1 MNVTAAEIWG
11 GCRGEGLVGSFEPPK
26 LQTMRQY
33 NTLIWPQ
40 NVENPIS
47 EDLNLTNFPGEDATP
62 PPHLQAPFLKS
73 CIRPRVS
80 LGDLVMAFRRG
91 PVPVQLYFSTVLL
104 QLC

>member
-47 EDLNLTNFPGEDATP
+47 KDLNFKIFWARMPQDPLNGTTFGG
-62 PPHLQAPFLKS
+62 L
-73 CIRPRVS
+73 
-80 LGDLVMAFRRG
+80 
-91 PVPVQLYFSTVLL
+91 
-104 QLC
+104 